1 MFFEDPLT
9 RTYDAIVVGSGAT
22 GGWAAK
28 QLAEAGLEV
37 ALLEAGRD
45 VSPREFTEH
54 KPAFQLKYRDMAG
67 AGEWRKRRAVQVQ
80 CYACTEYNYDWFV
93 DDVDN
98 PYSTPAGKP
107 FTWQRMRIVGGR
119 TLCWGRQSYRL
130 SDLDFKAASLDGYGK
145 DWPFSYKDIAPYYDR
160 VEEYVGIS
168 GAAEGNDAL
177 PDGHFLPP
185 MKMTCGEIHFRNTVA
200 KAFGRT
206 VTIGRT
212 AILTQS
218 HNGRSACHY
227 CGTCERGCISFS
239 YFSSPFTTVKDALKT
254 GKCTLLTNAVA
265 AQIEMDPATN
275 LARGVTFVDGTTR
288 QTKTVRGKSVILCA
302 QALESTRILL
312 NSTSGSH
319 TAGLGNSSGLLGK
332 GLMDHATGAG
342 ASAELPQFKDAPD
355 AYSAPHRAN
364 GIYIIRYRNT
374 SKATRQPNFIRG
386 YGFQGSA
393 ESDFDFEAEGFGA
406 SYKQAVKTGK
416 YRISVGGFGESL
428 ARDANF
434 VSIDPALKDAWGIP
448 ALHISMTHGDNE
460 QALMDDAAATAAEML
475 EVAGA
480 TNIKI
485 TSKVAEPG
493 MAIHELGTARMGNDP
508 KTSVTDQYCQLHDVK
523 NVFAMD
529 GACFVSSGCQNPTL
543 TMMAITVRACD
554 RLIDRFKKHE
564 I

>member
-1 MFFEDPLT
+1 MFFVDPLT

-54 KPAFQLKYRDMAG
+54 KPVFELKYRDMSG
-67 AGEWRKRRAVQVQ
+67 AGEWRKRRPVQIQ

-145 DWPFSYKDIAPYYDR
+145 DWPISYQDLAPYYDR
-160 VEEYVGIS
+160 VEDYVGIS
-168 GAAEGNDAL
+168 GATEGNPAL

-185 MKMTCGEIHFRNTVA
+185 MKMTCGEIHFRETVA
-200 KAFGRT
+200 KQFGRT

-212 AILTQS
+212 AILTET
-218 HNGRSACHY
+218 HNNRSACHY

-275 LARGVTFVDGTTR
+275 LARGVTFVDGTTK
-288 QTKTVRGKSVILCA
+288 QTKTVRGKAVILCA
-302 QALESTRILL
+302 QAMESTRILL

-319 TAGLGNSSGLLGK
+319 TAGLGNSSGLLGR
-332 GLMDHATGAG
+332 GLMDHVTGAG
-342 ASAELPQFKDAPD
+342 ASGEMPEYKNAPD

-374 SKATRQPNFIRG
+374 SKANRQPNFIRG

-393 ESDFDFEAEGFGA
+393 ESVFDFEAEGFGVP
-406 SYKQAVKTGK
+406 YKQAVKAGK
-416 YRISVGGFGESL
+416 YGIGVGAFGESL
-428 ARDANF
+428 ARDENCIT
-434 VSIDPALKDAWGIP
+434 IDPNLKDAWGIP

-460 QALMDDAAATAAEML
+460 QALMDDAASTAAEML
-475 EVAGA
+475 EATGA
-480 TNIKI
+480 KNIKI
-485 TSKVAEPG
+485 TSKIAEPG
-493 MAIHELGTARMGNDP
+493 MAIHELGTARMGDDP

-543 TMMAITVRACD
+543 TMMAITVRACE
-554 RLIDRFKKHE
+554 RLVDRFNKHE

>member
-9 RTYDAIVVGSGAT
+9 RTYDAIIVGSGAT

-37 ALLEAGRD
+37 ALLEAGRN

-54 KPAFQLKYRDMAG
+54 KPVFQLKYRDMAG
-67 AGEWRKRRAVQVQ
+67 AGEWRKRRSVQLQ

-145 DWPFSYKDIAPYYDR
+145 DWPISYKDLAPYYDR
-160 VEEYVGIS
+160 VEDYVGIS
-168 GAAEGNDAL
+168 GAAENDDAL

-185 MKMTCGEIHFRNTVA
+185 MKMTCGEIHFRETVA
-200 KAFGRT
+200 KQFGRT

-212 AILTQS
+212 AILTET

-239 YFSSPFTTVKDALKT
+239 YFSSPFTTLKDALKT
-254 GKCTLLTNAVA
+254 GKCTLLTNAIA
-265 AQIEMDPATN
+265 AQIEMDSATN
-275 LARGVTFVDGTTR
+275 LAKGVTFVDGTTR
-288 QTKTVRGKSVILCA
+288 QTKTIRGKAVILCA
-302 QALESTRILL
+302 QAMESTRILL

-319 TAGLGNSSGLLGK
+319 MAGLGNSSGLLGR
-332 GLMDHATGAG
+332 GLMDHVTGAG
-342 ASAELPQFKDAPD
+342 ASGELPQFKGAPD
-355 AYSAPHRAN
+355 AHSAPHRAN
-364 GIYIIRYRNT
+364 GIYVIRYRNT

-386 YGFQGSA
+386 YGFQGGADA
-393 ESDFDFEAEGFGA
+393 EFDFEAEGFGA
-406 SYKQAVKTGK
+406 AYKRAVKAGK
-416 YRISVGGFGESL
+416 YRIGMGAFGESL
-428 ARDANF
+428 ARDDNF
-434 VSIDPALKDAWGIP
+434 VSIDPTLKDAWGIP

-460 QALMDDAAATAAEML
+460 KALMDDAAATAAEML
-475 EVAGA
+475 EAAGA

-485 TSKVAEPG
+485 GSTVAEPG

-508 KTSVTDQYCQLHDVK
+508 KTAVTDSYCQLHDVR

-554 RLIDRFKKHE
+554 RLIDRFKKQE

>member
-1 MFFEDPLT
+1 
-9 RTYDAIVVGSGAT
+9 
-22 GGWAAK
+22 
-28 QLAEAGLEV
+28 
-37 ALLEAGRD
+37 
-45 VSPREFTEH
+45 
-54 KPAFQLKYRDMAG
+54 LKYRDMAG
-67 AGEWRKRRAVQVQ
+67 AGEWRKRRSVQVQ

-98 PYSTPAGKP
+98 PYSTPVGKP

-130 SDLDFKAASLDGYGK
+130 SDLDFKAASLDGYGN
-145 DWPFSYKDIAPYYDR
+145 DWPISYKDLAPYYDR
-160 VEEYVGIS
+160 VEDYVGIS
-168 GAAEGNDAL
+168 GAAENDDAL
-177 PDGHFLPP
+177 PDGHFLSP
-185 MKMTCGEIHFRNTVA
+185 MKMTCGESHFREAVA
-200 KAFGRT
+200 KQFGRT

-212 AILTQS
+212 AILTET

-254 GKCTLLTNAVA
+254 GKCTLLTNAIA

-275 LARGVTFVDGTTR
+275 LAKGVTFVDGTTR
-288 QTKTVRGKSVILCA
+288 QTKTIRGKAVILCA
-302 QALESTRILL
+302 QAMESTRILL

-319 TAGLGNSSGLLGK
+319 LAGLGNSSGLLGR
-332 GLMDHATGAG
+332 GLMDHVTGAG
-342 ASAELPQFKDAPD
+342 ASGELPQFKDAPD

-386 YGFQGSA
+386 YGFQGGADA
-393 ESDFDFEAEGFGA
+393 EFDFEAEGFGA
-406 SYKQAVKTGK
+406 AYKRAVKAGK
-416 YRISVGGFGESL
+416 YRIGMGAFGESL
-428 ARDANF
+428 ARDDNF
-434 VSIDPALKDAWGIP
+434 VSIDPTLKDVWGIP

-460 QALMDDAAATAAEML
+460 KALMDDAAATAAEML
-475 EVAGA
+475 EAAGA

-485 TSKVAEPG
+485 GSTVAEPG

-508 KTSVTDQYCQLHDVK
+508 KTSVTDSYCQLHDVR

-554 RLIDRFKKHE
+554 RLLDRFKKQE

>member
-28 QLAEAGLEV
+28 QLAEAGLQV
-37 ALLEAGRD
+37 ALLEAGRN

-54 KPAFQLKYRDMAG
+54 KPVFELKYRDMSG
-67 AGEWRKRRAVQVQ
+67 AGDWRKRRPVQIQ

-93 DDVDN
+93 DDVEN
-98 PYSTPAGKP
+98 PYSTPADKP
-107 FTWQRMRIVGGR
+107 FSWQRMRIVGGR

-130 SDLDFKAASLDGYGK
+130 SDLDLKAASLDGYGQ
-145 DWPFSYKDIAPYYDR
+145 DWPISYQELSPFYDL

-185 MKMTCGEIHFRNTVA
+185 MKMTCGEVHFRETVA

-206 VTIGRT
+206 ITIGRT
-212 AILTQS
+212 AILTDT

-254 GKCTLLTNAVA
+254 GKCTLLTNAIA

-275 LARGVTFVDGTTR
+275 LAKGVTFVDGTTK
-288 QTKTVRGKSVILCA
+288 QTKTIRGKTVILCA

-342 ASAELPQFKDAPD
+342 AGGDLPQFKDAPD

-386 YGFQGSA
+386 YGFQGGA
-393 ESDFDFEAEGFGA
+393 GAAFDFEAEGFGA
-406 SYKQAVKTGK
+406 AYKQAVKTGM
-416 YRISVGGFGESL
+416 YRISLGAFGESL
-428 ARDANF
+428 ARDENF
-434 VSIDPALKDAWGIP
+434 IAIDPNLKDKWGIP
-448 ALHISMTHGDNE
+448 ALHISMTHGENE
-460 QALMDDAAATAAEML
+460 RLLHEDAAATAGEML
-475 EVAGA
+475 DAAGA
-480 TNIKI
+480 KNIEI
-485 TSKVAEPG
+485 RSAVAEPG

-529 GACFVSSGCQNPTL
+529 GACFVSSGCQKPTL

-554 RLIDRFKKHE
+554 QLIARFKKHE

>member
-28 QLAEAGLEV
+28 QLAEAGLQV
-37 ALLEAGRD
+37 ALLEAGRN

-54 KPAFQLKYRDMAG
+54 KPVFELKYRDMSG
-67 AGEWRKRRAVQVQ
+67 AGDWRKRRPVQIQ

-93 DDVDN
+93 DDVEN
-98 PYSTPAGKP
+98 PYSTPEGKP

-130 SDLDFKAASLDGYGK
+130 SDLDFKAASFDGYGQ
-145 DWPFSYKDIAPYYDR
+145 DWPISYKDMAPFYDR

-185 MKMTCGEIHFRNTVA
+185 MKMTCGEVHFRETVA
-200 KAFGRT
+200 KQFGRT
-206 VTIGRT
+206 ITIGRT
-212 AILTQS
+212 AILTEML
-218 HNGRSACHY
+218 NGRQACHY
-227 CGTCERGCISFS
+227 CGTCERGCVSFS

-254 GKCTLLTNAVA
+254 GKCTLLTNAIA

-275 LARGVTFVDGTTR
+275 LAKGVTFVDGTTK
-288 QTKTVRGKSVILCA
+288 QTKTIRGKTVVLCA

-342 ASAELPQFKDAPD
+342 AGGDLPQFKDAPD

-386 YGFQGSA
+386 YGFQGGAGA
-393 ESDFDFEAEGFGA
+393 EFDFEAEGFGA
-406 SYKQAVKTGK
+406 SYKQAVKAGK
-416 YRISVGGFGESL
+416 YRIEVGGFAESL
-428 ARDANF
+428 ARDDNF
-434 VSIDPALKDAWGIP
+434 VSIDPTLKDAWGIP
-448 ALHISMTHGDNE
+448 ALHISMTHGENE
-460 QALMDDAAATAAEML
+460 QALINDAAATGAEML
-475 EVAGA
+475 EAAGA
-480 TNIKI
+480 TNIRI
-485 TSKVAEPG
+485 SSKVAEPG

-523 NVFAMD
+523 NIFAMD

>member
-37 ALLEAGRD
+37 ALLEAGRN

-54 KPAFQLKYRDMAG
+54 KPIFQLKYRDMAG
-67 AGEWRKRRAVQVQ
+67 AGEWRKRRSVQVQ

-98 PYSTPAGKP
+98 PYSTPVGKP

-130 SDLDFKAASLDGYGK
+130 SDLDFKAASLDGYGN
-145 DWPFSYKDIAPYYDR
+145 DWPISYKDLAPYYDR
-160 VEEYVGIS
+160 VEDYVGIS
-168 GAAEGNDAL
+168 GAAENDDAL
-177 PDGHFLPP
+177 PDGHFLSP
-185 MKMTCGEIHFRNTVA
+185 MKMTCGESHFREAVA
-200 KAFGRT
+200 KQFGRT

-212 AILTQS
+212 AILTET

-254 GKCTLLTNAVA
+254 GKCTLLTNAIA

-275 LARGVTFVDGTTR
+275 LAKGVTFVDGTTR
-288 QTKTVRGKSVILCA
+288 QTKTIRGKAVILCA
-302 QALESTRILL
+302 QAMESTRILL

-319 TAGLGNSSGLLGK
+319 LAGLGNSSGLLGR
-332 GLMDHATGAG
+332 GLMDHVTGAG
-342 ASAELPQFKDAPD
+342 ASGELPQFKDAPD

-386 YGFQGSA
+386 YGFQGGADA
-393 ESDFDFEAEGFGA
+393 EFDFEAEGFGA
-406 SYKQAVKTGK
+406 AYKRAVKAGK
-416 YRISVGGFGESL
+416 YRIGMGAFGESL
-428 ARDANF
+428 ARDDNF
-434 VSIDPALKDAWGIP
+434 VSIDPTLKDVWGIP

-460 QALMDDAAATAAEML
+460 KALMDDAAATAAEML
-475 EVAGA
+475 EAAGA

-485 TSKVAEPG
+485 GSTVAEPG

-508 KTSVTDQYCQLHDVK
+508 KTSVTDSYCQLHDVR

-554 RLIDRFKKHE
+554 RLLDRFKKQE